1 MRSVNQVVR
10 AAKQGLPKRVF
21 FHKTGMTDAWRK
33 HPIVAREEN
42 VKIDNMFPGLKTAIA
57 LFAVFVAVRPLLN
70 QPAAV
75 HTQIIQKP
83 TARPSDSYEDPI
95 GAALAPKPSH
105 FGALA
110 FFPPL
115 PPPLPPPLAATAF
128 RGREIGPCQRAFPRR
143 CARPART

>member
-1 MRSVNQVVR
+1 MR

-57 LFAVFVAVRPLLN
+57 LFAVFVAVRPLLH

-75 HTQIIQKP
+75 HTHIIQKP
-83 TARPSDSYEDPI
+83 ITRPSASYEAPLC
-95 GAALAPKPSH
+95 AALSPEPCH
-105 FGALA
+105 MGALLS
-110 FFPPL
+110 FIL
-115 PPPLPPPLAATAF
+115 SSLLSPPPSSSTSSAATACWG
-128 RGREIGPCQRAFPRR
+128 RGIVPC
-143 CARPART
+143 